1 MNALFSKQCVGKS
14 QHRNRPKDLTLTTA
28 SEIAG
33 GFQAIEPLSHLCT
46 LAWLQ
51 CWSRADGDKGAV
63 CNNCGL
69 SAFLQA

>member
-1 MNALFSKQCVGKS
+1 MNALFSKQYVGKS
-14 QHRNRPKDLTLTTA
+14 QHRNWPKDLTLTRA

-51 CWSRADGDKGAV
+51 CWSRERMETRAQCATIV
-63 CNNCGL
+63 
-69 SAFLQA
+69 A